1 MSVKGTAHDRWKRKD
16 WYEVL
21 SPAPFKEVMI
31 GEILAADP
39 KQLIGRT
46 VETTAMELTGDLR
59 KSHINVTFRIVS
71 VDGRKARTKVA
82 GFDLAKSYVRSL
94 VRRRA
99 SKIDAN
105 IKIEL
110 KDGASV
116 RIKPLVVAFRK
127 CDTSQKQV
135 IRKLLVDKIHES
147 AMSCDLDNLML
158 ETISDKIIKTARD
171 EIKKVYPVKNV
182 EIRMIE
188 LLKGPRQ
195 EPVTGEP
202 SGEPSGEPA
211 GVSEEAAT
219 IIETSEKAGLAETA
233 TPTEEEPAQQPPPA

>member
-21 SPAPFKEVMI
+21 SPALFKEATI
-31 GEILAADP
+31 GEILSADP

-46 VETTAMELTGDLR
+46 VETTASELTGDLR
-59 KSHINVTFRIVS
+59 KSHINITFRIVS

-82 GFDLAKSYVRSL
+82 GFELAKSYVRSL

-135 IRKLLVDKIHES
+135 IRKLLVDKIYES
-147 AMSCDLDNLML
+147 AMSCDLDNLL
-158 ETISDKIIKTARD
+158 IETISDRIMKTARD
-171 EIKKVYPVKNV
+171 AIRKVYPVKNV
-182 EIRMIE
+182 EVRMIE
-188 LLKGPRQ
+188 LLKGPRR
-195 EPVTGEP
+195 EPG
-202 SGEPSGEPA
+202 
-211 GVSEEAAT
+211 GVVGEAAT
-219 IIETSEKAGLAETA
+219 IIETSERAGIAETA
-233 TPTEEEPAQQPPPA
+233 TPAEEPVQQPMA